1 MIESEIFLLDN
12 RWDVLL
18 PELLVLAEHVAAA
31 DHGPDLAG
39 AGVPHVDALV
49 LVQGDG
55 LLDSI

>member
-31 DHGPDLAG
+31 NDGPDLACV
-39 AGVPHVDALV
+39 GVPHVDALV